1 MSKMVGVHLLIQQVL
16 NIAVRTAAIPAYLGT
31 IEEMERE
38 LTKIIEDF
46 DRTVDIEALRLARKS
61 GKHSCY
67 QSDDY
72 SC

>member
-1 MSKMVGVHLLIQQVL
+1 MVGVHLLIQQVL
-16 NIAVRTAAIPAYLGT
+16 IIAVRMVAIPAYLET

-67 QSDDY
+67 QSDDD
-72 SC
+72 SF